1 MLNVKVKAN
10 AVRLS
15 IPVPYLVLNIGITIL
30 SSRVLNKMINKW
42 IIAGTKEKDMS
53 FTIPQLNKM
62 ELKEIVK
69 ELKRHR
75 GLHIVDVKAK
85 DGTEVLIRL

>member
-1 MLNVKVKAN
+1 MLNVKVKSK
-10 AVRLS
+10 AVRIS

-30 SSRVLNKMINKW
+30 SSQLLNKLINKW
-42 IIAGTKEKDMS
+42 TIESMKEKEIP

-75 GLHIVDVKAK
+75 GLNIVDVKAK
-85 DGTEVLIRL
+85 DGTEVFIRL

>member
-1 MLNVKVKAN
+1 MLNVKVKSK

-30 SSRVLNKMINKW
+30 SSQLLNKMINKW
-42 IIAGTKEKDMS
+42 TIESMKEKGMS
-53 FTIPQLNKM
+53 FAIPQLNKS

-75 GLHIVDVKAK
+75 GLNLVDVKAK
-85 DGTEVLIRL
+85 DGTEVFIRL

>member
-1 MLNVKVKAN
+1 MLNVKVKSKG
-10 AVRLS
+10 VRLS
-15 IPVPYLVLNIGITIL
+15 IPVPYLVLNVGISIL
-30 SSRVLNKMINKW
+30 SSQLWNKMMNKW
-42 IIAGTKEKDMS
+42 MIEGMKEKEMS

-75 GLHIVDVKAK
+75 GLNIVDVKAK
-85 DGTEVLIRL
+85 DGTEVFIRL

>member
-1 MLNVKVKAN
+1 MLNVKVKSK

-30 SSRVLNKMINKW
+30 SSQLLNKMINKW
-42 IIAGTKEKDMS
+42 TIEGMKGKEMS
-53 FTIPQLNKM
+53 VMIPQFNKK
-62 ELKEIVK
+62 ELQEIVK

-75 GLHIVDVKAK
+75 GLSIVDVKAK
-85 DGTEVLIRL
+85 DGTEVFIRL